1 MTLLVEDQST
11 QPQPCRL
18 PEHSPTTTT
27 TTGTTT
33 TTSLDWCPTR
43 ASKQSMGDGGAGDGA
58 PVFGAVEPPRRS
70 RGRLLLH
77 GLVMF
82 GREFC
87 YAVEAAFVTPV
98 LLSVGLPRS
107 LYSLVWLLSP
117 ILGFLLQ
124 PVIGSA
130 SDYCRASWG
139 RRRPYILAL
148 GLLMLLG
155 ISLFLNGDAVVSAIV
170 SEPELKR
177 IWAIVVVM
185 LGVVLFDFAA
195 DFIDGPIKAYLFDV
209 CSYQDKERGL
219 HYHALLTGLGG
230 AFGYLIGAMDWGHS
244 WLGKLLGSEY
254 QVIYFFSALTW
265 VLFLTVH
272 LVSIPETPLDKAP
285 QSPVM
290 PPSSTSSSG
299 GIPLMRYQS
308 GGGGGGGGYGAL
320 PKEPTYQTTMEI
332 RPRSFSVLSEANA
345 VTSSAKQPNKEAQK
359 RMTFRSLMKVMF
371 NMPNHYRYLCI
382 SHLLGWTAFLCNML
396 FFTDFMGQIV
406 YKGNPY
412 AAHSSTAYS
421 RYERGVE
428 IGCWGLCINAVS
440 SALYS
445 YVQRLLLPHVG
456 LKGLYFV
463 GYFVF
468 GLGTGLIGLF
478 PNVVATL
485 VLCSVFGVMSSTLYT
500 IPFNLIAEYQR
511 EEEEQLR
518 LLESNE
524 PQRGTGVDCAALT
537 CMVQLAQIL
546 VGAGLGAL
554 VNMAGSVVVVVVG
567 ASAVAFLGCVFIAL
581 FVRDVK

>member
-1 MTLLVEDQST
+1 MTLLVEDQSAR
-11 QPQPCRL
+11 PQPCRR

-27 TTGTTT
+27 TTTTT
-33 TTSLDWCPTR
+33 TTSLDLFPTR
-43 ASKQSMGDGGAGDGA
+43 VGKQPMGDNAV
-58 PVFGAVEPPRRS
+58 VFGAVEPPRRS
-70 RGRLLLH
+70 RGRLVLH

-107 LYSLVWLLSP
+107 LYSLVWLISP

-124 PVIGSA
+124 PIIGSA
-130 SDYCRASWG
+130 SDYCRAAWG

-155 ISLFLNGDAVVSAIV
+155 ITLFLNGDAVVSAIV

-244 WLGKLLGSEY
+244 LLGQLLGSEY

-265 VLFLTVH
+265 GLFLTVH
-272 LVSIPETPLDKAP
+272 LVSIPETPLDEVAP
-285 QSPVM
+285 SPIT
-290 PPSSTSSSG
+290 PPTSTSTSG
-299 GIPLMRYQS
+299 AIPLLRFQS
-308 GGGGGGGGYGAL
+308 SSAGGGYGVL
-320 PKEPTYQTTMEI
+320 PKEHVSPMVLQTPTDL

-359 RMTFRSLMKVMF
+359 RMTFRSLMKAMF

-445 YVQRLLLPHVG
+445 YVQRLLLPHTG

-468 GLGTGLIGLF
+468 GLGTSLIGLF

-500 IPFNLIAEYQR
+500 IPFNLIAEYQH

-524 PQRGTGVDCAALT
+524 AQRGTGVDCAALT

-554 VNMAGSVVVVVVG
+554 VNMAGSVVVVVVS
-567 ASAVAFLGCVFIAL
+567 ASATSFLGCVFIAL
-581 FVRDVK
+581 FIRDVK